1 MTDET
6 LETEETSLPPEEKPE
21 LFSKEFYAQFGEL
34 KDHVTFNILYDI
46 GLTVLDDGTHKLK
59 RPIFK
64 PLIEEALKLFH
75 EDIITLDQMRE
86 YIENLSKG
94 KITRYKLEVEF
105 IKIRRNAK
113 KG

>member
-6 LETEETSLPPEEKPE
+6 HETTESTGTPEQKPE

-34 KDHVTFNILYDI
+34 RDHVTFNILYDI
-46 GLTVLDDGTHKLK
+46 GLTVFDDGSHKMK

-64 PLIEEALKLFH
+64 PLVEEALTLYH

-86 YIENLSKG
+86 YIDNLSKG
-94 KITRYKLEVEF
+94 KVTRYKLEVEF
-105 IKIRRNAK
+105 TKIRK
-113 KG
+113 KAGT